1 MTQKRFSQLTEETSI
16 NDADSVAILDNSSGS
31 TKRITKANFNLPETN
46 RLDAVEAQVEVGFS
60 SGTTSTVW
68 WEELGRTTLGSAGD
82 TISIASFSARK
93 YLKLIISCLPSG
105 AITATVR
112 FNNDSGSNYAS
123 VSTTNGGAA
132 SSSTSATSFSADV
145 DNSAVSK
152 FAEFEIVNISNQP
165 KLVIGNMVTE
175 NASGAGTYPNM
186 RDIRAKWQNTSAQ
199 ITRVDVVNTAAGDF
213 ASGSEVIVLGHD

>member
-1 MTQKRFSQLTEETSI
+1 MAYAAWSVSAFEQPSTSKWNILGTNDVFFNTQ
-16 NDADSVAILDNSSGS
+16 VGS
-31 TKRITKANFNLPETN
+31 N
-46 RLDAVEAQVEVGFS
+46 FS
-60 SGTTSTVW
+60 SGTGSTVW
-68 WEELGRTTLGSAGD
+68 WEELGRTTLSSAGD

-105 AITATVR
+105 AITAIVR

-123 VSTTNGGAA
+123 VYTTNGGAA
-132 SSSTSATSFSADV
+132 SSLTSDTSFLADV
-145 DNSAVSK
+145 DNAAVSK
-152 FAEFEIVNISNQP
+152 FAEFEIVNISSQP

-213 ASGSEVIVLGHD
+213 ASGSQVVVLGHD